1 MSQAL
6 HAHHKHQQ
14 TYRTVQNHRN
24 SNYLIQYNFD
34 PPISC
39 WLEPQ
44 PLKTHHSNASLSLCT
59 TRAHPAYH
67 QNPNHCVYIDP
78 NVTENTLSNSS
89 STTILTSMMNPL
101 QNTIA
106 RINYYWIK
114 KKKRFSNK
122 SSHQLQFCKGWIKLA
137 SIVKFLILLLFKFK

>member
-14 TYRTVQNHRN
+14 MYRTVQNHRN
-24 SNYLIQYNFD
+24 SNYLIQYNFG

-39 WLEPQ
+39 WLGPQ
-44 PLKTHHSNASLSLCT
+44 PLKTHHSSASLSLCT
-59 TRAHPAYH
+59 TRVHPAYH

-78 NVTENTLSNSS
+78 NVTENKLSNSS
-89 STTILTSMMNPL
+89 STTTLTSMMNPL

-106 RINYYWIK
+106 RINCYWK
-114 KKKRFSNK
+114 KKKVFK
-122 SSHQLQFCKGWIKLA
+122 QIKPPITILQGMNKLA
-137 SIVKFLILLLFKFK
+137 SIVKFLHLLLFK